1 MVLLDLR
8 DGRREGP
15 RPTRIK
21 AVYGVLLA
29 ITLYHAALTFRWLH
43 LPGFYDLA
51 DMLFGRIGLSIIR
64 ALGWRG

>member
-1 MVLLDLR
+1 MLLLDFR

-21 AVYGVLLA
+21 AAYVILLA

-51 DMLFGRIGLSIIR
+51 AALFGRIGLAVIQS
-64 ALGWRG
+64 LGWKG